1 MLKALLINLGV
12 FSGLF
17 LLHIVFAANGM
28 DMAFTAVAL
37 LISLQTIGFG
47 PLTVALTGTKGDRRQ
62 TSCDAV
68 LGWRSRWRLAWLGPM
83 ATWLGQCPKRL
94 ASWVHR
100 WPFISPLTDIGLKDP
115 NFSNGVSWVG

>member
-47 PLTVALTGTKGDRRQ
+47 PLTVALTGT
-62 TSCDAV
+62 S
-68 LGWRSRWRLAWLGPM
+68 L
-83 ATWLGQCPKRL
+83 
-94 ASWVHR
+94 
-100 WPFISPLTDIGLKDP
+100 
-115 NFSNGVSWVG
+115 